1 MEIIYFLRKTLLRT
15 FKFVNLFHL
24 RNFYLYLRENGH
36 VISDSFSTLQ
46 NIIDTIHPFWLQ
58 LNLIYALC
66 FLKLLENERRSYHC
80 LLLNLRILG
89 IRFSLDFWLFWSMKR
104 WSNPSFL
111 SRSIIMM
118 QKGGKK
124 RNLLPCLVGDPKRDI
139 SGLVKLKTEAFCR
152 GEQKPVE
159 AMLDLVYCIIQHWY
173 TFWPGAGVTSLA
185 YFRGWRTR
193 KLLMW

>member
-159 AMLDLVYCIIQHWY
+159 AMLDLVYCIRIQHWY
-173 TFWPGAGVTSLA
+173 TFWPGV
-185 YFRGWRTR
+185 RG
-193 KLLMW
+193 LPH